1 MSEFQN
7 IKELAKTFP
16 EQPEE
21 LRRCGSTWGT
31 VCSDQRLPSD
41 PMQSFENKTKSPS
54 AQGTLREQFIGKNR
68 KSLLCQT
75 NLTSSVL

>member
-7 IKELAKTFP
+7 IKELVKTFP

-41 PMQSFENKTKSPS
+41 PVQSFENKRKTKSAS
-54 AQGTLREQFIGKNR
+54 A
-68 KSLLCQT
+68 
-75 NLTSSVL
+75 

>member
-7 IKELAKTFP
+7 IKELVKTLP

-21 LRRCGSTWGT
+21 LRRHGSTWGT

-41 PMQSFENKTKSPS
+41 PVQSFENKRKTKYAS
-54 AQGTLREQFIGKNR
+54 A
-68 KSLLCQT
+68 
-75 NLTSSVL
+75 